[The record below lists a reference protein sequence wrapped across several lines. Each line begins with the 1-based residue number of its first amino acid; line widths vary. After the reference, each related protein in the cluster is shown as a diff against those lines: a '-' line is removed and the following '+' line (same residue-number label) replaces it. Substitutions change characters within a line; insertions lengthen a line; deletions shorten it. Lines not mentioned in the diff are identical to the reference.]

1 MEKIKLPG
9 VLVLLACCCIGVGC
23 NKPADQDTSSGT
35 TPSNSILETASNAW
49 QSAKETGTNALDATK
64 ATATNAWQDTKET
77 GSNVWQKTKDA
88 FAAGDST
95 NEVSTNYFG
104 YDFSQKDNF
113 VTEAQASLDDLDQKA
128 SNLTNRIAT
137 ASDNTKAELQQTL
150 AGIQAKRAELG
161 RKLDDIKNATQENW
175 NDAKAAFVK
184 SYHDLKAELK
194 AGWDSVTSKL

>member
-1 MEKIKLPG
+1 MEKIKFPG
-9 VLVLLACCCIGVGC
+9 AFVLLACCIGVGC
-23 NKPADQDTSSGT
+23 NKQADQDSSSGT
-35 TPSNSILETASNAW
+35 TSSNSILETASNAW

-104 YDFSQKDNF
+104 YDYSQKDNF
-113 VTEAQASLDDLDQKA
+113 VNEARTSLDDLDQKA
-128 SNLTNRIAT
+128 LSLSNRVAT
-137 ASDNTKAELQQTL
+137 ASDNTKADLQQTL
-150 AGIQAKRAELG
+150 DNINTKRADLG
-161 RKLDDIKNATQENW
+161 HKLDDIKNATQDNW
-175 NDAKAAFVK
+175 NDAKTAFAK